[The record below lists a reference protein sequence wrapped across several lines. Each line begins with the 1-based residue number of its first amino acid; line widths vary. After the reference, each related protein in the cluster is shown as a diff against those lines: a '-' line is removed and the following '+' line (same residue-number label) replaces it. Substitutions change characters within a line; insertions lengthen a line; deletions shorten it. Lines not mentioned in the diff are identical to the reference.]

1 MDRVGEKDSRTV
13 HGYGSGPGGRPMKV
27 LILDN
32 YDSFVYNLA
41 QYVGEIADKVVVKRN
56 DEIDI
61 GGVKELSPDRIVI
74 SPGHGTPSNARYF
87 GMCTD
92 ILREESHETQTRGV
106 CLGHQGIVHAFGGRI
121 VRAKRLRH
129 GNTSPIRHDRTG
141 ALRGVK
147 SHFEATRYHSLVA
160 DPRTL
165 PDSLE
170 VSARSED
177 DQEVMAVRHR
187 EFPIEGVQ
195 FYPESILTVHGHR
208 MIANFLEA

>member
-1 MDRVGEKDSRTV
+1 
-13 HGYGSGPGGRPMKV
+13 MKV

-41 QYVGEIADKVVVKRN
+41 QYTGEIADEVVVKRN
-56 DEIDI
+56 DEVNIPA
-61 GGVKELSPDRIVI
+61 VRRFSPDKIII
-74 SPGHGTPSNARYF
+74 SPGPGTPADPRYF
-87 GMCTD
+87 GICTEV
-92 ILREESHETQTRGV
+92 LRKVSIETPTLGV
-106 CLGHQGIVHAFGGRI
+106 CLGHQGIVHSFGGKI

-129 GNTSPIRHDRTG
+129 GKTSSIRHDG
-141 ALRGVK
+141 KGIFRGLENP
-147 SHFEATRYHSLVA
+147 FEATRYHSLVA

-195 FYPESILTVHGHR
+195 FHPESILTVHGHR

>member
-1 MDRVGEKDSRTV
+1 
-13 HGYGSGPGGRPMKV
+13 MKV

-41 QYVGEIADKVVVKRN
+41 QYAGEIGDEVVVKRN
-56 DEIDI
+56 DEVNIPA
-61 GGVKELSPDRIVI
+61 VRRFSPDKIII
-74 SPGHGTPSNARYF
+74 SPGPGTPADPRYF
-87 GMCTD
+87 GICTEV
-92 ILREESHETQTRGV
+92 LRKVSIETPTLGV
-106 CLGHQGIVHAFGGRI
+106 CLGHQGIVHSFGGKI

-129 GNTSPIRHDRTG
+129 GKTSSIRHDG
-141 ALRGVK
+141 KGIFRGLENP
-147 SHFEATRYHSLVA
+147 FEATRYHSLVA

-195 FYPESILTVHGHR
+195 FHPESILTVQGHR

>member
-1 MDRVGEKDSRTV
+1 
-13 HGYGSGPGGRPMKV
+13 MKV

-41 QYVGEIADKVVVKRN
+41 QYAGEIADEVVVKRN
-56 DEIDI
+56 DEVNIPA
-61 GGVKELSPDRIVI
+61 VRRFSPDKIII
-74 SPGHGTPSNARYF
+74 SPGPGTPADPRYF
-87 GMCTD
+87 GICTEV
-92 ILREESHETQTRGV
+92 LRKVSIETPTLGV
-106 CLGHQGIVHAFGGRI
+106 CLGHQGIVHSFGGKI

-129 GNTSPIRHDRTG
+129 GKTSSIRHDG
-141 ALRGVK
+141 KGIFRGLENP
-147 SHFEATRYHSLVA
+147 FEGTRYHSLVA

-195 FYPESILTVHGHR
+195 FHPESILTVHGHR
-208 MIANFLEA
+208 MIANFLEG

>member
-1 MDRVGEKDSRTV
+1 
-13 HGYGSGPGGRPMKV
+13 MKV

-41 QYVGEIADKVVVKRN
+41 QYAGEIADEVVVKRN
-56 DEIDI
+56 DEVNIPA
-61 GGVKELSPDRIVI
+61 VRRFSPDKIII
-74 SPGHGTPSNARYF
+74 SPGPGTPADPRYF
-87 GMCTD
+87 GICTEV
-92 ILREESHETQTRGV
+92 LRKVSIETPTLGV
-106 CLGHQGIVHAFGGRI
+106 CLGHQGIVHSFGGKI
-121 VRAKRLRH
+121 VRAKRLHH
-129 GNTSPIRHDRTG
+129 GKTSSIRHDG
-141 ALRGVK
+141 KGIFRGLENP
-147 SHFEATRYHSLVA
+147 FEATRYHSLVA

-177 DQEVMAVRHR
+177 DQEVMAARHR

-195 FYPESILTVHGHR
+195 FHPESILTVHGHR

>member
-1 MDRVGEKDSRTV
+1 L
-13 HGYGSGPGGRPMKV
+13 KV

-41 QYVGEIADKVVVKRN
+41 QYAGEFADEVVVKRN
-56 DEIDI
+56 DEVNIPA
-61 GGVKELSPDRIVI
+61 VRKFSPDKIII
-74 SPGHGTPSNARYF
+74 SPGPGTPADPRYF
-87 GMCTD
+87 GICTEV
-92 ILREESHETQTRGV
+92 LRKVSIETPTLGV
-106 CLGHQGIVHAFGGRI
+106 CLGHQGIVHSFGGKI

-129 GNTSPIRHDRTG
+129 GKTSPIRHDG
-141 ALRGVK
+141 KGIFRGLENP
-147 SHFEATRYHSLVA
+147 FEATRYHSLVA
-160 DPRTL
+160 DRRAL

-177 DQEVMAVRHR
+177 DGEVMGIRHR

-195 FYPESILTVHGHR
+195 FHPESILTVHGHR

>member
-1 MDRVGEKDSRTV
+1 L
-13 HGYGSGPGGRPMKV
+13 KV

-41 QYVGEIADKVVVKRN
+41 QYAGEIADEVVVKRN
-56 DEIDI
+56 DEVNIPA
-61 GGVKELSPDRIVI
+61 VRRFSPDKIII
-74 SPGHGTPSNARYF
+74 SPGPGTPADPRYF
-87 GMCTD
+87 GICTEV
-92 ILREESHETQTRGV
+92 LRKVSIETPTLGV
-106 CLGHQGIVHAFGGRI
+106 CLGHQGIVHSFGGKI

-129 GNTSPIRHDRTG
+129 GKTSSIRHDG
-141 ALRGVK
+141 KGIFRGLENP
-147 SHFEATRYHSLVA
+147 FEATRYHSLVA

-195 FYPESILTVHGHR
+195 FHPESILTVHGHR
-208 MIANFLEA
+208 MIANFLEG